1 MVPGPL
7 YSSKHAT
14 MSSNDQEGIHV
25 NQGTILPVKSPKE
38 AGVLLNIGAF

>member
-1 MVPGPL
+1 MGPGPL

-25 NQGTILPVKSPKE
+25 NQGTILPGE
-38 AGVLLNIGAF
+38 AGVLLNTGAF